1 MHAWEV
7 CPVPV
12 LTPRPCV
19 ACWSACCSPAQ
30 RAHVADLMRRH
41 GVRRANAE
49 KNVGS
54 AKYAFNKVQKY
65 FLPQELRPPSG
76 TGGRGVV
83 S

>member
-1 MHAWEV
+1 M
-7 CPVPV
+7 
-12 LTPRPCV
+12 LRPL
-19 ACWSACCSPAQ
+19 CSPAS
-30 RAHVADLMRRH
+30 RAHIADLMRRH

-49 KNVGS
+49 KNVGT

-65 FLPQELRPPSG
+65 FLPPELRPPSG

>member
-1 MHAWEV
+1 
-7 CPVPV
+7 
-12 LTPRPCV
+12 
-19 ACWSACCSPAQ
+19 
-30 RAHVADLMRRH
+30 MRRH